1 MSQGHE
7 LGARGRGRMER
18 TGDLWRLSPENV
30 TQAPRKPWFLRRRE
44 AGVCDW
50 DGGTSCLSGFFGQQ
64 DLNNVGG

>member
-1 MSQGHE
+1 MSP
-7 LGARGRGRMER
+7 
-18 TGDLWRLSPENV
+18 RLREN
-30 TQAPRKPWFLRRRE
+30 QWFLGRRE